1 MSSTERKTCA
11 KCGRS
16 KIVDEFFSYRD
27 GQKCEMCKQ
36 CLCEHIDNSDP
47 ETFKWI
53 LEKFDV
59 PYIERSW
66 VETAN
71 KAYKDAP
78 SKFGPMSVIGK
89 YMRNM
94 KMSQYKNY
102 RFADSDALNSLRPSV
117 SDEESETE
125 LQRRL
130 DEGEI
135 TQAQYDT
142 LSGRVKSTSKE
153 VAPIF
158 NETND
163 MERDVSANLTDE
175 DRRYLINK
183 WGTSYTA
190 SEWLKMEEMYN
201 RYAAEYDLNVDRAE
215 TLKKMCK
222 TSLKMDIALDS
233 DNMLDYKSLSQV
245 LDSLRKSGKFNMKWT
260 V

>member
-16 KIVDEFFSYRD
+16 KRVDEFFSYRD
-27 GQKCEMCKQ
+27 GEKCEMCKQ

-66 VETAN
+66 VEIAN
-71 KAYKDAP
+71 RVYKEAP

-94 KMSQYKNY
+94 KIAQYKDY
-102 RFADSDALNSLRPSV
+102 RWADSDSLNALKPSATS
-117 SDEESETE
+117 SDDENE
-125 LQRRL
+125 LKRRL
-130 DEGEI
+130 ESGEI

-142 LSGRVKSTSKE
+142 MSSTAKSSSKD
-153 VAPIF
+153 VVPIF
-158 NETND
+158 TECDD

-183 WGTSYTA
+183 WGTSYKA
-190 SEWLKMEEMYN
+190 SEWLKMEDMYN

-245 LDSLRKSGKFNMKWT
+245 LDSLRKSGKFNVKWT